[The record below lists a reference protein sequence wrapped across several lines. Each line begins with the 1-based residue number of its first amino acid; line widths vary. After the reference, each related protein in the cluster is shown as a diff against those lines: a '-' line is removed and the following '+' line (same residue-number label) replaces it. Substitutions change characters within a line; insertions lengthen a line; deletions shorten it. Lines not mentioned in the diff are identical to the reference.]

1 MVSRKA
7 GEAIQQLFLPNSQKI
22 NTSTSP
28 YFYGM
33 DEGTWRNYMDEYH
46 QYVQKGGDNRSQ
58 MLENIEDDLR
68 VTPAEAESFYKYSRN
83 PNNKVA
89 RHVALG
95 VPHAFASEDLVKTA
109 LTASDRPAAFL
120 NTGDHFAT
128 DLQVAL
134 GKLNQQV
141 DVQNKFRSKQFKTN
155 KDGFAAFN
163 GLRDYV
169 GQTVYNE
176 ASAKDTL
183 DTIFNRTADTSG
195 RFNLDKLLQSRG
207 LAKPSEVKDA
217 LIGGIY
223 NQDEIRN
230 LALRQNQGTYDVT
243 RPIDM
248 YETDLNKL
256 RSNLLHMTK
265 REFEQLGGGV
275 LSTPRFAKKLQLQIP
290 SERVREMASPDSPY
304 INDEVRQ
311 MLIQP

>member
-1 MVSRKA
+1 MLSRKA
-7 GEAIQQLFLPNSQKI
+7 GDAIKQLFIPNSQKV

-33 DEGTWRNYMDEYH
+33 DEGSWRNYMDEYH
-46 QYVQKGGDNRSQ
+46 QYIQKGGDSKRS
-58 MLENIEDDLR
+58 MIENIEDDLR
-68 VTPAEAESFYKYSRN
+68 VSTGEAESFYKYSRN
-83 PNNKVA
+83 PNNSVS

-95 VPHAFASEDLVKTA
+95 VPHAYSSEDLVKTA
-109 LTASDRPAAFL
+109 LNASDRPAAFM

-134 GKLNQQV
+134 GKLLQQV
-141 DVQNKFRSKQFKTN
+141 DVQNKYRSKKFKTEV
-155 KDGFAAFN
+155 DGFPAFN

-176 ASAKDTL
+176 AAAKDTI
-183 DTIFNRTADTSG
+183 DTILNRTADVSG
-195 RFNLDKLLQSRG
+195 QFNLDKLLQSRG

-223 NQDEIRN
+223 NQDNIRN
-230 LALRQNQGTYDVT
+230 LALRSNQGNYDVT
-243 RPIDM
+243 RPMDM

-256 RSNLLHMTK
+256 RGNLLHMTK

-275 LSTPRFAKKLQLQIP
+275 LNSQRFKNKLQLQIP
-290 SERVREMASPDSPY
+290 SERVREMATPDNSY